1 MTIVVLAYFSDIS
14 PDVSTYLTLVM
25 IIFLITGIFIQYLRI
40 YYSSIPNKSAFL
52 FKAHVGFVPNYIMV
66 CLAMFLQILS
76 FLPLQVSTFRIVLQ
90 TLMLILQLSYY
101 IFFCQK
107 EFMNTRTFV
116 ICIVTLAIWVISI
129 TLTSVR
135 TNVSTQ

>member
-25 IIFLITGIFIQYLRI
+25 IIFLITGIVIQYLRI